1 MFCTLCITYTFFIL
15 ITYLHNDQDNN
26 KIMKLS
32 TIAAALLLSSEAY
45 AAQEVGRMRKV
56 KIYSSSTLLRNV
68 ELGRDV
74 VDPYI
79 GLPDE
84 RGQRGL
90 EKQLPVPPIALEM
103 SPATSSNDKSFS
115 LEMSM
120 PATSSNDQSVPYLPV
135 QGGANA
141 VVAKAESAENSAMT
155 TGHSSVA
162 AVATIVSAIAG
173 VVAFV

>member
-1 MFCTLCITYTFFIL
+1 
-15 ITYLHNDQDNN
+15 
-26 KIMKLS
+26 MKLS

-103 SPATSSNDKSFS
+103 SPATSLTDQSFSLELSMPATSSNDKNFS